1 MKIELQKIKIRDLV
15 DWYFDNPET
24 WEVLAYWWKLDVR
37 PPYQREFIY
46 GEKERQAVIDTITQW
61 FPLNIMYWAVRGDWT
76 YEIIDWQQ
84 RTISICQYVNC
95 EFFYLMRKFDN
106 LTKDE
111 QDKILDYE
119 LMVYFC
125 EWTDKEKLKR
135 FETINIAW
143 KELEKQELLNAIYCW
158 SWVTDAKRYFSKKWW
173 PAEWLAGDYMAWEVI
188 RQKYLE
194 TAIKWISK
202 WNIEVYMANHQH
214 DPNAAALWRYF
225 QDVITR
231 VQTTFKV
238 KRKSFMKWVERWK
251 LYNEYKDQIFDT
263 DYLEKETARLIKDD
277 SVTNKKGIYEYL
289 LTNDESCLNIRKF
302 STSEREAAYER
313 QNWICAKCGKH
324 FKIEEMEADHIT
336 PRSQWGQTV
345 LENCQMLC
353 RDCNRRKSNK

>member
-15 DWYFDNPET
+15 DGYSDNPET

-46 GEKERQAVIDTITQW
+46 GEKERQAVIDTVTQW
-61 FPLNIMYWAVRGDWT
+61 FPLNIMYRAVRGDWT

-84 RTISICQYVNC
+84 RTISICQYINND
-95 EFFYLMRKFDN
+95 FFYMMRKFYN
-106 LTKDE
+106 LTEDE
-111 QDKILDYE
+111 KDKILDYE

-143 KELEKQELLNAIYCW
+143 KELEKQELLNAIYCG
-158 SWVTDAKRYFSKKWW
+158 SWVTDAKRYFSRKWW

-214 DPNAAALWRYF
+214 DQNANELWLYF
-225 QDVITR
+225 KAVIER
-231 VQTTFKV
+231 VNVTFPHY
-238 KRKSFMKWVERWK
+238 RKEMKWVSWWE
-251 LYNEYKDQIFDT
+251 LYNEYKDTKFDT
-263 DYLEKETARLIKDD
+263 AKLEEQIKELMMDED
-277 SVTNKKGIYEYL
+277 VTKKSWIYPYVI
-289 LTNDESCLNIRKF
+289 TWDESCLHIRAFTDNMK
-302 STSEREAAYER
+302 REAYER
-313 QNWICAKCGKH
+313 QQWICIKCEEH
-324 FKIEEMEADHIT
+324 FQLKEMEADHIT
-336 PRSQWGQTV
+336 PRSQWWATTA
-345 LENCQMLC
+345 ENCQMLC
-353 RDCNRRKSNK
+353 KDCNRRKSNK